1 MSTIDLRFDP
11 SRYPQRYEAALKQ
24 NLRERRFDAKWH
36 YETPKQIAAW
46 LRVHEAYSP
55 AQIDK
60 EVQRIYQDAFEA
72 LSRRSWKQV
81 VSLGCGGA
89 QKDVE
94 LFSKM
99 AQGVSD
105 GLPTYTAIDIGS
117 AMVLTALLAMRT
129 RFSQLKTFGV
139 VADLVSVEEVDFLND
154 AETLFLLFGLI
165 PNLEPPAFLKLLQR
179 WKIKNGVMSVNLVS
193 EEGMKEILLQYDN
206 LLTKQ
211 WLSLLPQDLGFTVRP
226 EEIEITW
233 QPCPH
238 FPEFCRIEANYY
250 LRENTNIYFSGENFS
265 FEKREKL
272 QLFYS
277 YRYTKDQLVSWLK
290 SAGVEILESWIASS
304 QEEGVFLVK
313 EIINSTHRSR

>member
-11 SRYPQRYEAALKQ
+11 SRFPQRYEVALKQ

-36 YETPKQIAAW
+36 YETSKQVAAW

-55 AQIDK
+55 ARTEK
-60 EVQRIYQDAFEA
+60 EVQKIYQDAFEA
-72 LSRRSWKQV
+72 LSCRSWKEV
-81 VSLGCGGA
+81 VSLGCGGG

-105 GLPTYTAIDIGS
+105 GLPTYAAIDIGS

-139 VADLVSVEEVDFLND
+139 VADLVSVEEVDFLNNAD
-154 AETLFLLFGLI
+154 TLFLLFGLI
-165 PNLEPPAFLKLLQR
+165 PNLEPPAFLKLLQK
-179 WKIKNGVMSVNLVS
+179 WKMKNGVMSVNLAS
-193 EEGMKEILLQYDN
+193 ERKMKEILLQYDN

-226 EEIEITW
+226 GEIEIMW
-233 QPCPH
+233 RPCPH
-238 FPEFCRIEANYY
+238 FPEFCRIEANYC
-250 LRENTNIYFSGENFS
+250 LRENTDVYFAGENFS
-265 FEKREKL
+265 FEKGEKI

-277 YRYTKDQLVSWLK
+277 YRYTKDQLASWLK
-290 SAGVEILESWIASS
+290 LAGVEILESWIASS
-304 QEEGVFLVK
+304 QEEGVFWLR
-313 EIINSTHRSR
+313 EL